1 MVYMAGVY
9 QVCLKQ
15 VCIFLY
21 FNNKKNIQRQLKHH
35 NSSLDKKDKCF
46 CGEQPIVF

>member
-21 FNNKKNIQRQLKHH
+21 FHNKENIQRQLKHH
-35 NSSLDKKDKCF
+35 NSGLDKKTNAF
-46 CGEQPIVF
+46 VGNSQ